1 MSAIILTPPPPPR
14 RPTVKRKLTTPGLTT
29 LDTSTERTPLL
40 DGRTAGSNDDDDDDD
55 EPSPSAS
62 TGVKSRTKPLRDTL
76 STARFITICI
86 GIFSANFTF
95 AFQSTSVPT
104 LMTGISSGFGHAE
117 LGSYLGSVFTLA
129 NTAGELMTPSTPS
142 TSSDSERCEALSP
155 LPTVIS
161 IPRDIIIPSSYSDLP
176 EY

>member
-29 LDTSTERTPLL
+29 TIPSERTPLL
-40 DGRTAGSNDDDDDDD
+40 DSQSDD
-55 EPSPSAS
+55 EDTPPTTTNSGK
-62 TGVKSRTKPLRDTL
+62 TRTKPLRDSL

-129 NTAGELMTPSTPS
+129 NTAGEST
-142 TSSDSERCEALSP
+142 
-155 LPTVIS
+155 
-161 IPRDIIIPSSYSDLP
+161 IPSSSSVARDASMYLTLCRLGL
-176 EY
+176 E